1 MKSELRIGMKAVA
14 ISNRAENFID
24 HFDDSNSRCS
34 DFDE

>member
-1 MKSELRIGMKAVA
+1 MKSELRIGMKSVA

-24 HFDDSNSRCS
+24 RFDDSNSRCC